1 MAINSSTSGGKHR
14 RALVTICIMSATIM
28 QAIDTTIANVALP
41 YMQGSL
47 STTQDQIN
55 WVLTS
60 YIVAAAIM
68 TSPLGWISTRF
79 GRKKLFILCAAGFT
93 IASMLCGLALSI
105 EQMVLYRILQGVFG
119 AALVPLSQAVLL
131 DIYPIEMRGQAM
143 AIWGMGVMLG
153 PIMGPTLG
161 GWLTDAYSWRWVF
174 FVNLPFG
181 IITVL
186 GLSAFM
192 DETPIRR
199 DVPFDWFGF
208 VAFSIS
214 IGALQMMLDRGEQ
227 ANWFE
232 STEIWIDAFLAVGG
246 MYYFLAHSLTVTQ
259 PFFQLEI
266 FKDRNFVVSVI
277 FIFIVGVILL
287 ATLALITPYIQEV
300 MGYPVF
306 TAGILLGAR
315 GIGTL
320 VAMMIVGR
328 LLRTI
333 DARILV
339 FIGLVLSSWSLYS
352 MIEFSPDTSAQTI
365 VETSVAQ
372 GVGLGLIFVPL
383 NTVAFATLA
392 AHLRTDGTAVWTLVR
407 NLGSS
412 IGISIVIA
420 QLTEKTAVFRSQLAE
435 HITPFNDALNDPNVA
450 AILDPST
457 DAGRG
462 LIDQM
467 LTRQGTIMAYSND
480 FMLMLIVSLAAFPLL
495 LLIQGPKKAMESAA
509 ATKKQK
515 EAKQLVVAHD

>member
-1 MAINSSTSGGKHR
+1 MAPAPQTTAAKYR
-14 RALVTICIMSATIM
+14 RALLTICIMAATIM

-47 STTQDQIN
+47 ATTQDQIN

-60 YIVAAAIM
+60 YIVSAAIM
-68 TSPLGWISTRF
+68 TAPLGWISVRF

-93 IASMLCGLALSI
+93 VASMLCGSALSI

-161 GWLTDAYSWRWVF
+161 GWLTDVYSWRWVF

-181 IITVL
+181 VITVL

-192 DETPIRR
+192 DESPTRR

-208 VAFSIS
+208 LAFSLG

-227 ANWFE
+227 ASWFE
-232 STEIWIDAFLAVGG
+232 SNEIWIYASLAIAGL
-246 MYYFLAHSLTVTQ
+246 YFFLAHSLTVSR

-266 FKDRNFVVSVI
+266 FKDRNFTVSVV

-287 ATLALITPYIQEV
+287 ATLALITPFIQDV

-306 TAGILLGAR
+306 DAGILLGAR

-320 VAMMIVGR
+320 AAMMVVGR

-339 FIGLVLSSWSLYS
+339 FFGLVLSSWSLYS
-352 MIEFSPDTSAQTI
+352 MIGFSPDTSAQTI

-392 AHLRTDGTAVWTLVR
+392 AHLRTDGTAVWTLIR

-457 DAGRG
+457 DTGRS
-462 LIDQM
+462 LIDAM
-467 LTRQGTIMAYSND
+467 LTRQGLTMAYAND
-480 FMLMLIVSLAAFPLL
+480 FTLMMIVSLAAFPLL
-495 LLIQGPKKAMESAA
+495 LLIRGPKKREQNAASPSDAGSA
-509 ATKKQK
+509 K
-515 EAKQLVVAHD
+515 ELIAVHD

>member
-1 MAINSSTSGGKHR
+1 
-14 RALVTICIMSATIM
+14 
-28 QAIDTTIANVALP
+28 
-41 YMQGSL
+41 
-47 STTQDQIN
+47 
-55 WVLTS
+55 
-60 YIVAAAIM
+60 
-68 TSPLGWISTRF
+68 
-79 GRKKLFILCAAGFT
+79 
-93 IASMLCGLALSI
+93 
-105 EQMVLYRILQGVFG
+105 
-119 AALVPLSQAVLL
+119 
-131 DIYPIEMRGQAM
+131 
-143 AIWGMGVMLG
+143 
-153 PIMGPTLG
+153 
-161 GWLTDAYSWRWVF
+161 
-174 FVNLPFG
+174 
-181 IITVL
+181 
-186 GLSAFM
+186 
-192 DETPIRR
+192 
-199 DVPFDWFGF
+199 
-208 VAFSIS
+208 
-214 IGALQMMLDRGEQ
+214 
-227 ANWFE
+227 
-232 STEIWIDAFLAVGG
+232 

-320 VAMMIVGR
+320 VAMMMVGR

-352 MIEFSPDTSAQTI
+352 MIEFSPDTSAWTI

-457 DAGRG
+457 DTGRS

-480 FMLMLIVSLAAFPLL
+480 FMLMMIVSLAAFPLL
-495 LLIQGPKKAMESAA
+495 LLIQGPKKAIQSPA
-509 ATKKQK
+509 ATKKQNQVK
-515 EAKQLVVAHD
+515 ELVVVHD